1 MYGREKTSNL
11 YRKQKNGH
19 SFAAKEI
26 LLDFNKIITHLVF
39 HTIILNSFYINFARA
54 RVK

>member
-26 LLDFNKIITHLVF
+26 MLDFNKIITHLVS
-39 HTIILNSFYINFARA
+39 HTIIFKSFYINFARA
-54 RVK
+54 RV